1 MGTFVQSKKFK
12 IIIRILIILTIPFWL
27 TILNYI
33 FLFIIQ
39 AGRIIG
45 TYIRLIGS
53 GMCLF

>member
-1 MGTFVQSKKFK
+1 MEAFAQSKIFK
-12 IIIRILIILTIPFWL
+12 ILITAIIIITIPFWL

-33 FLFIIQ
+33 FLFLIQ

-53 GMCLF
+53 KAI